1 MCTSFTEIKKQMEK
15 DVDEVGKIA
24 RNVRAKLEA
33 INKSVL
39 TLLVQPSIHQHV
51 LWTKQPVIMLVLLFS
66 DSFLSLVQNLDN
78 RKKLLFPLDS
88 LGCFPFLK

>member
-1 MCTSFTEIKKQMEK
+1 MHTSFTEIKKQMEK

-39 TLLVQPSIHQHV
+39 TLLIQPSIHQHV
-51 LWTKQPVIMLVLLFS
+51 L
-66 DSFLSLVQNLDN
+66 
-78 RKKLLFPLDS
+78 
-88 LGCFPFLK
+88 

>member
-1 MCTSFTEIKKQMEK
+1 MRTSFTEIKKQMEK

-24 RNVRAKLEA
+24 GNVRAKLEA

-51 LWTKQPVIMLVLLFS
+51 L
-66 DSFLSLVQNLDN
+66 
-78 RKKLLFPLDS
+78 
-88 LGCFPFLK
+88 

>member
-1 MCTSFTEIKKQMEK
+1 MRTSFTEIKKQMEK

-51 LWTKQPVIMLVLLFS
+51 L
-66 DSFLSLVQNLDN
+66 
-78 RKKLLFPLDS
+78 
-88 LGCFPFLK
+88 